1 MKLMIKKIIDFLELI
16 LGKEFVRNA
25 ILAITDTLYQKITKE
40 AERRALQMYEIL
52 EKEYEL
58 YRRNL
63 YNQEPIKQP
72 PSLRLVSD
80 RG

>member
-1 MKLMIKKIIDFLELI
+1 MIKKIIDFLELI